1 MKKLMAATIAIALI
15 FGGTSP
21 AQAGTT
27 ISGTGSS
34 YVNNLIQSCK
44 DGKVSAT
51 YVASGSGAGK
61 SQFASGAVDFGATDA
76 PYLPTDIKPAFPF
89 GYIPLAGGPVAI
101 VYNVNGVNNLKLTN
115 KIISDIYLGKITKWN
130 SKAIADIN
138 KGAKLPNAKIN
149 PVYRG
154 DSSGTSANFTSY
166 LSSTVGSG
174 WVKDSTSFMLANK
187 VVGLAGVKSVG
198 LATVVKNTPGS
209 IGYLDLGDALAQGLK
224 YAHLK
229 NEDGQFIKPT
239 TLNAGVF
246 ISAQKAESN
255 GLVKFDYKKKVK
267 GAYNLSLVSYA
278 IVRLDK
284 TEKSADTKTFFN
296 YLVNSCVPA
305 NGTRLGYSTIS
316 NEVKAFARKTIS
328 LIGTK

>member
-76 PYLPTDIKPAFPF
+76 PYLPTDIKPDFPF

-284 TEKSADTKTFFN
+284 TAKSADTKTFFN